1 MRMEGMTAVVTG
13 GSRGLGKCISRY
25 FALNGARVL
34 MADIEPPD
42 GPSDHLESY
51 QLDITDGAGCDAFR
65 DYAVGKYGR
74 IDVLVNN
81 AGITADALTTKM
93 TDEQFDRVL
102 DVNLKGTFHMTRAF
116 GAHMEQAGKGSIIL
130 ISSVAAEFGS
140 VGQANYTATKGGLM
154 ALTRTWAKEYA
165 RKGADIRVNCIAPGF
180 MLTESLLAMPQE
192 WRDSYAKKTML
203 GRLGQPEDIAKA
215 ALFLATDDSAYITG
229 QVLHVNGGMR
239 L

>member
-1 MRMEGMTAVVTG
+1 MRMKDMTAVVTG
-13 GSRGLGKCISRY
+13 GSRGLGKCISQY
-25 FALNGARVL
+25 FAQEGVRVL
-34 MADIEPPD
+34 MADIQPPD
-42 GPSDHLESY
+42 YETDNLTFY
-51 QLDITDGAGCDAFR
+51 QLDITDGAKCDAFR
-65 DYAVGKYGR
+65 DEAVARYGK
-74 IDVLVNN
+74 IDVLINN
-81 AGITADALTTKM
+81 AGITDDALTGKM

-102 DVNLKGTFHMTRAF
+102 AVNLKGTFHMTRAF
-116 GAHMEQAGKGSIIL
+116 GAHMEQTGKGAIVL

-180 MLTESLLAMPQE
+180 MRTEALEAMPQE
-192 WRDSYAKKTML
+192 WKDGYAKKTML
-203 GRLGQPEDIAKA
+203 GRLGLPEDVAKA
-215 ALFLATDDSAYITG
+215 ALFLSTDDSAYITG